1 MSDRNQWLPSFAH
14 NQAQTDVVFAL
25 EELRMF
31 SVAASSRFGR
41 IAMPANNG
49 PMKDPLQTHSTSS
62 GVIPNPAGGN
72 HIFLPAAFF
81 FSYQSSWKFFVLIL
95 HLLLHPL
102 YPSFFVE
109 FSLELFPVTSIV
121 PPLRSITRV

>member
-1 MSDRNQWLPSFAH
+1 MSDRNQWLPSLAH

-31 SVAASSRFGR
+31 GVAASSRFGR

-49 PMKDPLQTHSTSS
+49 PMTDLIQTHYTSS

-81 FSYQSSWKFFVLIL
+81 FFLSELLEIFRSHSLPSSSSSLSIL
-95 HLLLHPL
+95 
-102 YPSFFVE
+102 F
-109 FSLELFPVTSIV
+109 
-121 PPLRSITRV
+121 R